1 MLRRTMH
8 RLTNPLR
15 SERGI
20 TGLETVIVLI
30 AFIVVASVFAYTV
43 LTAGIFASQNSN
55 EAVNAAIDE
64 VRSYV
69 TINGNT
75 IAYKGSADVDGIPLD
90 VTPSYQINAT
100 AKQLERSSTNS
111 MVVNPLNGN

>member
-8 RLTNPLR
+8 RLTNPFR

-20 TGLETVIVLI
+20 NGLETVIVLI

-55 EAVNAAIDE
+55 ETVNAAIAE
-64 VRSYV
+64 VGSSV
-69 TINGNT
+69 TIHGNT
-75 IAYKGSADVDGIPLD
+75 VGYTRTRDHSMSRALPPPPSSAL
-90 VTPSYQINAT
+90 
-100 AKQLERSSTNS
+100 L
-111 MVVNPLNGN
+111 